1 MSVLRSYRP
10 ADRANL
16 GHGVLVVY
24 HLSPAHQLPAASRQS
39 DARLL
44 PQPPL
49 PPLASPLAS
58 PFLPSGGGAVGGGGA
73 VPPQAGIAISVGA
86 IEAALGA
93 VLRPADCPF
102 RFEVSA
108 DVPVMDLGLDSL
120 QLQELHAELEALSC
134 ARLPAAFL
142 FDHPTARTAL
152 AALHVVTATH
162 PASRAAA
169 SDAAAAAAAAAAA
182 TVAPTAALA
191 PLRRSGCTRARIAL
205 VGVSCRTPGPG
216 GDVQGFGRVLWGG
229 TDAISLAPVGWQ
241 GHGGFF
247 DPAQKPEGFD
257 PAFFGICAAEAR
269 SMDPHQRLLL
279 ELAAEALHDSGI
291 VPLDGASDRGAPAAA
306 AAMRASGL
314 HSAGGEGPA
323 SRWPQRPLDHSFAAG
338 TATVVGLCNNEWS
351 ACVADSV
358 AGGGGGAPY
367 AGTGGA
373 QSIAAGRLAY
383 VSGLRGPSL
392 VVDTACSSSL
402 SALHVARG
410 LLRTKECGRALLAA
424 ADLLLSPR
432 AIAVRG
438 AAGML
443 APDGRCKTFDARAD
457 GYVRSEAGAA
467 FVLVPQAEQAEE
479 HEEHE
484 QPGAAPDAAAGLAA
498 LLVGSALNQD
508 GRTASLTAPSGRAQ
522 CAALAAA
529 LADAGLAA
537 AAVGFV
543 EAHGTGTQLG
553 DPIEM
558 GALLKAYG
566 NRAGAPLVVGALK
579 TNVGHAEGAAGAL
592 GLLKV
597 VQALGRRAAPPN
609 LHLVRLSPLLGL
621 EGSAFPVLLP
631 ASCTPLAATFA
642 GVSSFGFGGSNAHA
656 TLQAAAMPPLT
667 AARAG
672 RLSEALG
679 GYRPQQYAWR
689 HGARTPHG
697 DFGAPVP
704 RAGEV
709 MEVAAV
715 RGALV
720 AAIGEVLSP
729 GVASGLADSDD
740 LLEAGVD
747 SLSAIELAISINA
760 IAQRLYSC
768 APHAPALAPLS
779 AAHLLAHPTVAEL
792 QSYLFEH
799 MRRQRFI
806 DQRNPN
812 RTAAV
817 TAATATTPDT
827 AAAPTAA
834 TEWDHGHQPLAI
846 TAPAAPATPVALAAL
861 AASAAAPAAATAATA
876 TTATTATGQWAASA
890 LQRGMI
896 YHHLAEP
903 GSNTFVE
910 SMVWQLSGP
919 LDTAA
924 FRAAW
929 AAVAANTPAL
939 RSRFDVYAQPE
950 PRQIVEAGVELPW
963 AEEDMPAADAAQR
976 VAAATTAL
984 RAKRAR
990 AASSLELG
998 RAPLWSV
1005 RLLRFV
1011 APAEATEDEGTAMG
1025 EPTGGTASG
1034 AVAQHHCLLLTMHH
1048 LVVDGWSLRLLV
1060 EAVQREYR
1068 QPGSTALSPTPEA
1081 LRCMLRQCHPSCAA
1095 ARPPVR
1101 TPRAASGCSAHQR
1114 GKPQPRSAAG
1124 EMPCSHHKPP
1134 RCRLHA
1140 TGFGGT
1146 RATCARAR
1154 LRRRAALAPRDGG
1167 LPGPCNPRGDTT
1179 TA

>member
-1 MSVLRSYRP
+1 M
-10 ADRANL
+10 
-16 GHGVLVVY
+16 
-24 HLSPAHQLPAASRQS
+24 
-39 DARLL
+39 
-44 PQPPL
+44 
-49 PPLASPLAS
+49 
-58 PFLPSGGGAVGGGGA
+58 GGGEA
-73 VPPQAGIAISVGA
+73 VPSQAGIAISVGA
-86 IEAALGA
+86 IEAALCA
-93 VLRPADCPF
+93 VLRPADGPF

-108 DVPVMDLGLDSL
+108 DVPMMDLGLDSL
-120 QLQELHAELEALSC
+120 QLQELHAELEALTHE
-134 ARLPAAFL
+134 RLPAAFL
-142 FDHPTARTAL
+142 FDHPSARTAL
-152 AALHVVTATH
+152 AALHAVTATH

-169 SDAAAAAAAAAAA
+169 PDAAAAAA
-182 TVAPTAALA
+182 VAPTAALA
-191 PLRRSGCTRARIAL
+191 PSQRGGCTRARIAL

-216 GDVQGFGRVLWGG
+216 GDVRGFGRVLWGG

-247 DPAQKPEGFD
+247 DSSQRPEGFD

-269 SMDPHQRLLL
+269 GMDPHQRLLL

-291 VPLDGASDRGAPAAA
+291 VPLDGPSDHGAAA
-306 AAMRASGL
+306 AAAAVGSGGL
-314 HSAGGEGPA
+314 NSAGSEGPA
-323 SRWPQRPLDHSFAAG
+323 SRWPRRPLDDSFAAG
-338 TATVVGLCNNEWS
+338 TATVVGLCNNEWG

-383 VSGLRGPSL
+383 VAGLRGPSL

-410 LLRTKECGRALLAA
+410 LLRAKECGRALLAA

-467 FVLVPQAEQAEE
+467 FVLVPLAEE
-479 HEEHE
+479 AEEDEEDE
-484 QPGAAPDAAAGLAA
+484 QLGAAPDAAAGLAT
-498 LLVGSALNQD
+498 LLVGSAINQD
-508 GRTASLTAPSGRAQ
+508 GRAASLTAPSGRAQ

-566 NRAGAPLVVGALK
+566 DRAGAPLVVGALK

-597 VQALGRRAAPPN
+597 VQALGQRAAPPN
-609 LHLVRLSPLLGL
+609 LHLVRLNPLLGL
-621 EGSAFPVLLP
+621 EGSPFPVLLP
-631 ASCTPLAATFA
+631 ASRTPFTATCA

-656 TLQAAAMPPLT
+656 TLQAAAIPPPT
-667 AARAG
+667 ATRAG

-697 DFGAPVP
+697 DLGVPVP
-704 RAGEV
+704 RADEV

-729 GVASGLADSDD
+729 GVASGLADGDD

-779 AAHLLAHPTVAEL
+779 AAHLLAHPTIAEL
-792 QSYLFEH
+792 QSYLLEH
-799 MRRQRFI
+799 MRRQLFI

-834 TEWDHGHQPLAI
+834 TEWVGHRP
-846 TAPAAPATPVALAAL
+846 APATADTAAPITA
-861 AASAAAPAAATAATA
+861 AASAPAPAAATAAA
-876 TTATTATGQWAASA
+876 GQWAASA

-919 LDTAA
+919 LDVAA

-950 PRQIVEAGVELPW
+950 PRQIVEAGMELPW

-984 RAKRAR
+984 RAERAR

-998 RAPLWSV
+998 RAPLWSM

-1011 APAEATEDEGTAMG
+1011 APAEAAEDEGTAAD
-1025 EPTGGTASG
+1025 EATGGTASG

-1048 LVVDGWSLRLLV
+1048 LIVDGWSLRLLV

-1140 TGFGGT
+1140 TGFGG
-1146 RATCARAR
+1146 A
-1154 LRRRAALAPRDGG
+1154 
-1167 LPGPCNPRGDTT
+1167 
-1179 TA
+1179 

>member
-1 MSVLRSYRP
+1 MRVLRAYRP

-24 HLSPAHQLPAASRQS
+24 HLSPAHQPPAASRQS
-39 DARLL
+39 DAQLL
-44 PQPPL
+44 PPPL
-49 PPLASPLAS
+49 LSPLPS
-58 PFLPSGGGAVGGGGA
+58 PLLSPLQPSGASEVGGGGEA
-73 VPPQAGIAISVGA
+73 APPQVEIAISVGA
-86 IEAALGA
+86 IEAALGV

-108 DVPVMDLGLDSL
+108 DVPMMDLGLDSL
-120 QLQELHAELEALSC
+120 QLQELHAELEALSRE
-134 ARLPAAFL
+134 RLPAAFL

-152 AALHVVTATH
+152 AALRAVTATH
-162 PASRAAA
+162 AASHAAA
-169 SDAAAAAAAAAAA
+169 PDAAAVAA
-182 TVAPTAALA
+182 VAPTAALA
-191 PLRRSGCTRARIAL
+191 PMRHGGCTRERIAL

-216 GDVQGFGRVLWGG
+216 GDVQGFGRVLWSG
-229 TDAISLAPVGWQ
+229 TDAISLAPMGWQ

-269 SMDPHQRLLL
+269 GMDPHQRLLL

-291 VPLDGASDRGAPAAA
+291 VPLDGASDHRAAA
-306 AAMRASGL
+306 AAAAATGAGGL
-314 HSAGGEGPA
+314 NSAGGEGPA
-323 SRWPQRPLDHSFAAG
+323 SRWPRRPLDDSFAAT
-338 TATVVGLCNNEWS
+338 TATVVGLCNNEWG
-351 ACVADSV
+351 ACVADSMV
-358 AGGGGGAPY
+358 GSGGGAPY

-373 QSIAAGRLAY
+373 QSVAAGRLAY
-383 VSGLRGPSL
+383 VAGLRGPSL

-410 LLRTKECGRALLAA
+410 LLRTRECGRALLAA

-443 APDGRCKTFDARAD
+443 APDGRCKTFDACAD

-467 FVLVPQAEQAEE
+467 FVLVPLSEE
-479 HEEHE
+479 AGEDGEDE
-484 QPGAAPDAAAGLAA
+484 QPGAAPDAAAGL
-498 LLVGSALNQD
+498 VGSALNQD
-508 GRTASLTAPSGRAQ
+508 GRAASLTAPSGRAQ
-522 CAALAAA
+522 CAALAAS

-566 NRAGAPLVVGALK
+566 DRAGASLVVGALK

-592 GLLKV
+592 GLIKA
-597 VQALGRRAAPPN
+597 VQALRRRAASPN
-609 LHLVRLSPLLGL
+609 LHLVRLNPLLGL
-621 EGSAFPVLLP
+621 EDTPFALLLP
-631 ASCTPLAATFA
+631 ASCTPLAASCA

-656 TLQAAAMPPLT
+656 TLQAAAMPSPT
-667 AARAG
+667 AAHAG

-689 HGARTPHG
+689 YGAL
-697 DFGAPVP
+697 AP
-704 RAGEV
+704 RADEV
-709 MEVAAV
+709 MEVATV

-729 GVASGLADSDD
+729 EVASGLADSDD

-792 QSYLFEH
+792 QGYLFEH
-799 MRRQRFI
+799 MRRQLFI
-806 DQRNPN
+806 DQRNPSL
-812 RTAAV
+812 TAAV

-834 TEWDHGHQPLAI
+834 TEWVGHRP
-846 TAPAAPATPVALAAL
+846 APATADTAAL
-861 AASAAAPAAATAATA
+861 AASTAAPAAAA
-876 TTATTATGQWAASA
+876 TTTGQWPASA

-919 LDTAA
+919 LDVAA

-950 PRQIVEAGVELPW
+950 PRQIVEAEVQLPW

-984 RAKRAR
+984 LAERAR
-990 AASSLELG
+990 AASGLELG

-1011 APAEATEDEGTAMG
+1011 APAEAAEDEGTAAG
-1025 EPTGGTASG
+1025 EATGGTASG
-1034 AVAQHHCLLLTMHH
+1034 AVAQHHCLLLTIHH
-1048 LVVDGWSLRLLV
+1048 LVVDGWSLGLLV
-1060 EAVQREYR
+1060 DAVQREYK
-1068 QPGSTALSPTPEA
+1068 QPGSAAPSPSLEVLKPHVDTA
-1081 LRCMLRQCHPSCAA
+1081 
-1095 ARPPVR
+1095 PP
-1101 TPRAASGCSAHQR
+1101 
-1114 GKPQPRSAAG
+1114 
-1124 EMPCSHHKPP
+1124 
-1134 RCRLHA
+1134 
-1140 TGFGGT
+1140 
-1146 RATCARAR
+1146 
-1154 LRRRAALAPRDGG
+1154 
-1167 LPGPCNPRGDTT
+1167 
-1179 TA
+1179 